1 MTRPPPIPPPA
12 GRAAPAPAAPTPRRS
27 PQATVIAGPSAISA
41 AETPRIHELMLAMNE
56 ALVLGS
62 LRQHELTAAADS
74 SNLQL
79 KAEIVVRRQAENA
92 LHRAQAQLLDRAGQ
106 LEGIVAKRTT
116 QLTASNRRLEASC
129 ASIKQSREEYR
140 LLLHQ
145 SQITRAQLTHVT
157 HRILTAQEE
166 ERKAISRELHDDVM
180 QMLVAINFELSALAV
195 SLPGDSNR
203 LFEKIAGSRRVIEE
217 SIKAVHRFARGL
229 RPTVLDDLGLIPAL
243 KDYIKTLTG
252 RKQFTIRLSTCKQ
265 VEALGS
271 AERTA
276 LFRVAQEALTNVD
289 RHAHATT
296 VCVVISK
303 LPGSIRLEISD
314 NGESFSVEK
323 VLFARNPKRLGLVGM
338 RERIEMVGGQLTIES
353 TPELGTRLRVDVPY
367 TPQKRDRL

>member
-1 MTRPPPIPPPA
+1 
-12 GRAAPAPAAPTPRRS
+12 
-27 PQATVIAGPSAISA
+27 
-41 AETPRIHELMLAMNE
+41 MLAMNE

-296 VCVVISK
+296 VSVVISK